1 MKKKTFIPGST
12 KVLLA
17 LTSLAGTVGF
27 WNIISNQSL
36 AAARKSSETI
46 EVPADLAPMPTVVPL
61 VQGPISTAQTA
72 SGTESAPTTLRE
84 VDPQQ
89 SNAAPVSSGAVSAP
103 EIIPNPI
110 TTTGS
115 SK

>member
-61 VQGPISTAQTA
+61 VQSPISTAQTA

-84 VDPQQ
+84 VDPQPIQ
-89 SNAAPVSSGAVSAP
+89 CRTCFKWSSQRP
-103 EIIPNPI
+103 
-110 TTTGS
+110 
-115 SK
+115 